1 MDAFAEALRHAETNE
16 AISETIVDAAR
27 RHIGLSSF
35 SFLRVSGPVI
45 SPTDVFVLNG
55 RAPSDRARDLFVD
68 MLARFHREMGPFE
81 SCFGA
86 RRKSLDIAERYPANV
101 MRRLEVYNECWR
113 PLAVERQLV
122 GFLGTNREPVGFFCV
137 ARSSRETA
145 FTTKDLEAL
154 ETMRTVVAR
163 ALLAARHL
171 GFKRLEDT
179 LSVLSAATPAP
190 WFLFD
195 AGGQL
200 LWLTDEACTRLSAE
214 SARIG
219 SSVAFRHSEAL
230 ERLREWV
237 RSSAHAANS
246 ASPHAPQACLLAASS
261 EQFVMRRFE
270 TSPGRPVFLVGFADP
285 APRGTGALGETPGPE
300 TTLRAAR
307 LARRHDLT
315 PRQTEVL
322 THLAHGKANK
332 TIAALLGCAEVTVEF
347 HVTGLLSKLDCES
360 RAEAVARFWTS

>member
-16 AISETIVDAAR
+16 AIGETIVDAAR

-55 RAPSDRARDLFVD
+55 RAPSDRGRVRFVE
-68 MLARFHREMGPFE
+68 MLPLVRELAPIE
-81 SCFGA
+81 SNFGA

-101 MRRLEVYNECWR
+101 MRRSGVYNECWR
-113 PLAVERQLV
+113 PLAIERQLV
-122 GFLGTNREPVGFFCV
+122 GFLGTSREPTGFFCV
-137 ARSSRETA
+137 ARSSRESA
-145 FTTKDLEAL
+145 FTAKDLEAL
-154 ETMRTVVAR
+154 ETMRTVVER

-190 WFLFD
+190 WLLFD

-219 SSVAFRHSEAL
+219 SSVALRHSEAL
-230 ERLREWV
+230 ERLRAWV
-237 RSSAHAANS
+237 RAEARKRPGSSPAPPACHAAPPG
-246 ASPHAPQACLLAASS
+246 A
-261 EQFVMRRFE
+261 EFVMRRFE
-270 TSPGRPVFLVGFADP
+270 TSPGQRQLFLVGFTDP
-285 APRGTGALGETPGPE
+285 APPQAGAPGEPPGAD
-300 TTLRAAR
+300 TTLRSAR
-307 LARRHDLT
+307 LARRYDLT

-322 THLAHGKANK
+322 AHLASGKANK

-347 HVTGLLSKLDCES
+347 HVTSLLAKLDCES

>member
-1 MDAFAEALRHAETNE
+1 MDALAEALRHAESTDMIGE
-16 AISETIVDAAR
+16 EVLAAAR
-27 RHIGLSSF
+27 RHIGLSAL

-45 SPTDVFVLNG
+45 SPADLYVLNQRQSRVHS
-55 RAPSDRARDLFVD
+55 RAALGEILPLIDRELGSFSSLIA
-68 MLARFHREMGPFE
+68 
-81 SCFGA
+81 A
-86 RRKSLDIAERYPANV
+86 RRRSFNVAERFRPEV
-101 MRRLEVYNECWR
+101 IRRSQVFNAFWR

-122 GFLGTNREPVGFFCV
+122 GFLGTVREPIGFV
-137 ARSSRETA
+137 AVCRSDREPAFTAADLKIFEAMRETI
-145 FTTKDLEAL
+145 D
-154 ETMRTVVAR
+154 R

-190 WFLFD
+190 WLLFD

-219 SSVAFRHSEAL
+219 SSVALRHSEAL
-230 ERLREWV
+230 ERLRAWV
-237 RSSAHAANS
+237 RAEARKRPGSSPAPPACHAAPPG
-246 ASPHAPQACLLAASS
+246 A
-261 EQFVMRRFE
+261 EFVMRRFE
-270 TSPGRPVFLVGFADP
+270 TSPGQRQLFLVGFTDP
-285 APRGTGALGETPGPE
+285 APPQAGAPGEPPGAD
-300 TTLRAAR
+300 TTLRSAR
-307 LARRHDLT
+307 LARRYDLT

-322 THLAHGKANK
+322 AHLASGKANK

-347 HVTGLLSKLDCES
+347 HVTSLLAKLDCES